1 LDIGSDGEIM
11 AERKDDEIMAE
22 YLLKGGKMLEKVCP
36 VCGCPM
42 FEYKKKTFC
51 VVCAEKDAAA
61 KALKGTTAPAAPAAA
76 AHAHE
81 HGAGCG
87 CGGDHDADPCTCE
100 DEDGGMLAEEI
111 AMTIHALCERINN
124 EKDPNHI
131 LTLMTAVKT
140 GTEALEILCRL

>member
-1 LDIGSDGEIM
+1 MM

-51 VVCAEKDAAA
+51 VVCAEKSAA
-61 KALKGTTAPAAPAAA
+61 KAPAAQAAPAA
-76 AHAHE
+76 HSHE
-81 HGAGCG
+81 HDAGCS
-87 CGGDHDADPCTCE
+87 CGGVHDDDSCTCE
-100 DEDGGMLAEEI
+100 DGEGNMLAEEI

-140 GTEALEILCRL
+140 GSEALEILCRL

>member
-1 LDIGSDGEIM
+1 MM

-22 YLLKGGKMLEKVCP
+22 YLLKGGKMLEKACP

-51 VVCAEKDAAA
+51 VVCAEKSAA
-61 KALKGTTAPAAPAAA
+61 KAPANAAHAPAAPAPSA
-76 AHAHE
+76 AHSHE
-81 HGAGCG
+81 HDAGGCT
-87 CGGDHDADPCTCE
+87 CGGDHDDGSCTC
-100 DEDGGMLAEEI
+100 DGEDGNMLAEEI

-124 EKDPNHI
+124 EKDPTHI

-140 GTEALEILCRL
+140 GSEALEILCRL

>member
-1 LDIGSDGEIM
+1 MM

-22 YLLKGGKMLEKVCP
+22 YLLKGGKMLEKTCP
-36 VCGCPM
+36 ACGCPM

-51 VVCAEKDAAA
+51 VVCAEKSAAA
-61 KALKGTTAPAAPAAA
+61 KKPEKGAPSPTAPAPLA
-76 AHAHE
+76 AHS
-81 HGAGCG
+81 HGHDAGCT
-87 CGGDHDADPCTCE
+87 CGGDHE
-100 DEDGGMLAEEI
+100 DEPCSCDGEDGNMLAEEI

-140 GTEALEILCRL
+140 GSEALEILCRL

>member
-1 LDIGSDGEIM
+1 MM

-61 KALKGTTAPAAPAAA
+61 KAAKSTKAAPAAPAARVP
-76 AHAHE
+76 HTHE
-81 HGAGCG
+81 HDAGCT
-87 CGGDHDADPCTCE
+87 CGGDHDDEPCTCE
-100 DEDGGMLAEEI
+100 EGEGNMLAEEI
-111 AMTIHALCERINN
+111 AMTVHALCERINN

>member
-1 LDIGSDGEIM
+1 M

-22 YLLKGGKMLEKVCP
+22 YLLKGGKMLEKACP
-36 VCGCPM
+36 ACGCPM

-51 VVCAEKDAAA
+51 VVCAEKKPATQSA
-61 KALKGTTAPAAPAAA
+61 KNTNAPAVPAAA
-76 AHAHE
+76 AHSHE
-81 HGAGCG
+81 HGADCT
-87 CGGDHDADPCTCE
+87 CAGDHDAEPCSCE
-100 DEDGGMLAEEI
+100 DDDGGLLAEEV
-111 AMTIHALCERINN
+111 AMTVHSLCERINN

>member
-1 LDIGSDGEIM
+1 MM

-22 YLLKGGKMLEKVCP
+22 YLLKGGKMLEKTCP
-36 VCGCPM
+36 ACGCPM

-51 VVCAEKDAAA
+51 VVCAEKNAA
-61 KALKGTTAPAAPAAA
+61 KKPEKGAPSPTAPVPLA
-76 AHAHE
+76 AHS
-81 HGAGCG
+81 HGHDAGCT
-87 CGGDHDADPCTCE
+87 CGGDHE
-100 DEDGGMLAEEI
+100 DEPCSCDGEDGNMLAEEI

-140 GTEALEILCRL
+140 GSEALEILCRL